1 MLLAIFAI
9 LPFFS
14 TSLGGL
20 ATLRLRH
27 RLHPIMAFAA
37 GALVATAL
45 ADLLPEAAELI
56 GPEGGYH
63 AGIACLLGFLAFSAM
78 ESFVHR
84 ATFEHQHAPG
94 QDPALPHAHEQ
105 EEEMAAGKAPRSA
118 IGVAGPAA
126 LIVHSTL
133 DGLAIGLGFG
143 ANPQI
148 GLIVAFAVLVHD
160 FADGINTV
168 TLALAGGRDRRY
180 AVAVLALDAVAP
192 PFGVLLSTIVVPSQ
206 AVLGILL
213 AVFSGVFLA
222 AGAGHLLP
230 EAQHQRPAEAPSLLA
245 LTTIGALIVVVVRA
259 FIGG

>member
-1 MLLAIFAI
+1 MLLAVFAV

-56 GPEGGYH
+56 GAQGGFH
-63 AGIACLLGFLAFSAM
+63 AGICCLVGFLVFSAM

-94 QDPALPHAHEQ
+94 QDPALPHEHDHEQ
-105 EEEMAAGKAPRSA
+105 EVAAGNAPRSA

-143 ANPQI
+143 ASAQV

-180 AVAVLALDAVAP
+180 AAAVLVLDALAP
-192 PFGVLLSTIVVPSQ
+192 PVGVLLSTVFVPSQ
-206 AVLGILL
+206 AVLGVLL

-245 LTTIGALIVVVVRA
+245 LTTVGALIVIVVRA
-259 FIGG
+259 LIGG

>member
-1 MLLAIFAI
+1 MLVTLFAI

-14 TSLGGL
+14 TALGGL
-20 ATLRLRH
+20 ATLRLHH
-27 RLHPIMAFAA
+27 RIHPIMAFAA

-45 ADLLPEAAELI
+45 TDLLPEAAELI
-56 GPEGGYH
+56 GPQGGFH
-63 AGIACLLGFLAFSAM
+63 AGVACVAGFLFFSAL

-84 ATFEHQHAPG
+84 ATFEHQHTTG
-94 QDPALPHAHEQ
+94 QDPQAPHEHEQ
-105 EEEMAAGKAPRSA
+105 PPRSA

-143 ANPQI
+143 AGNEV

-180 AVAVLALDAVAP
+180 AIGVLILDALAP
-192 PFGVLLSTIVVPSQ
+192 PFGVLLSTVVAPTHV
-206 AVLGILL
+206 VLGLLL

-230 EAQHQRPAEAPSLLA
+230 EAQHQRPAQAPSLIA
-245 LTTIGALIVVVVRA
+245 LTTLGALIVVVVR
-259 FIGG
+259 FLIGG

>member
-1 MLLAIFAI
+1 MLAIFAI

-20 ATLRLRH
+20 ATLTLRH

-45 ADLLPEAAELI
+45 ADLLPEAASLI
-56 GPEGGYH
+56 GPQGAFH
-63 AGIACLLGFLAFSAM
+63 AGIACLLGFLAFSAL

-84 ATFEHQHAPG
+84 ATFEHQHHPE
-94 QDPALPHAHEQ
+94 QDPEAPHEH
-105 EEEMAAGKAPRSA
+105 AARPRSA

-143 ANPQI
+143 ASTQV

-180 AVAVLALDAVAP
+180 ALSVLALDALAP
-192 PFGVLLSTIVVPSQ
+192 PFGVLLSTVIAPTQ
-206 AVLGILL
+206 LVLGVLL
-213 AVFSGVFLA
+213 AIFSGVFLA

-230 EAQHQRPAEAPSLLA
+230 EAQHQRPAEAPSLIA
-245 LTTIGALIVVVVRA
+245 LTTVGALIVVVVRA